1 MNKKKIEYL
10 IMATTIILLLYGG
23 YCLATH
29 KYLENKAEITDSIE
43 MNYPLN
49 SEYAVL
55 GDTIEFKNLQDSF
68 YNMNVS
74 KLNSSDAKITTLLKN
89 FATINEGTI
98 DYKNE
103 TCYLITLKFDEPQ
116 GFKYHS
122 LIIPYDSFD
131 KNNLT
136 FSKDTDVYVFEA
148 NNREFVVD
156 TAFNSKVKT

>member
-1 MNKKKIEYL
+1 MNKRKMEYL

-23 YCLATH
+23 YCLMSH
-29 KYLENKAEITDSIE
+29 KYSEQNVKITDSIE
-43 MNYPLN
+43 MNYPTS
-49 SEYAVL
+49 SEYTVN
-55 GDTIEFKNLQDSF
+55 GDTVQFRNPQDSF
-68 YNMNVS
+68 YNMDVS
-74 KLNSSDAKITTLLKN
+74 KLNSSNAKITTLLKN

-103 TCYLITLKFDEPQ
+103 TCYLLTLKFDDPQ

-136 FSKDTDVYVFEA
+136 FTKDTNVYVFEA

-156 TAFNSKVKT
+156 SAFNSQVKT